1 MRPSM
6 QKYYEGLVS
15 KQPESVKR
23 FLLKNRL
30 MRYEKAFIW
39 LDKSDKIFITN
50 GFKKGIEL
58 RADYVFNKLCKKYRA
73 QQHQEIS
80 EDPVNQRKNYFIEFK
95 PLAVELQH
103 SELLLLQEYCIASIR
118 SLSRLSQNILL
129 ANGLY
134 GIEQLFPYIKGEKRI
149 AELLKSSPRRKTKDE
164 LYGLLKGI
172 RRKVEEKSIMAQ
184 LETTDSP
191 KKSESQNV
199 IIEEV
204 NNLRLKPIG
213 EYPSLRSDAEEKMEI
228 WFAEWQNK
236 LSVRS
241 SNILK
246 TNGVTC
252 YKELKSLFDKKN
264 FSFKDLKSCGAKS
277 AKELMEM
284 VTALK
289 ERDPQT
295 IDNVDKEKQNNL
307 ERKINSFRLPTRAR
321 NFLKE
326 ANIETIGELVSFNRD
341 DLLRFKNVGRKTIYE
356 LDVFLE
362 GLGLSFGMN
371 PTVCSHDNKAND
383 VIDPILALY
392 ENKARA
398 FAAYFK
404 EKHGHL
410 PMIYLLYERLKS
422 LLEYEEEIFKLY
434 YGISDT
440 ISLSYGKINSDKNHS
455 PLSIEEIAKKYCLTY
470 ERVRQILEKAQKR
483 FVNAAK
489 LLRNHN
495 DWCYYGLDKNPLF
508 VWNVDNDL
516 RYLLSMEDSELKNY
530 LQETFHTEQEVSL
543 LSEKPNIDE
552 YLFKTLLIG
561 CDMSLYWIDPERSE
575 IRTSFAVKESS
586 NLSSKKIKPNEF
598 NATNILLINGR
609 FDSFKFNKAIKEVF
623 RLYKVKTEENILIP
637 IKSYFVNNSD
647 YWVSERKLTDNEEN
661 SLECLLT
668 NLFKEICDASIDN
681 GNLFVKANKIDYG
694 TFAYEILKIA
704 GTRLHRD
711 ELFARLKKVC
721 EEKGLFNTL
730 VDPLRFSAFLSKDSR
745 IVTYGKSSFWGLK
758 EWGEITGSI
767 REIAIEIVR
776 KSRKPIQIEELANDV
791 LLQRPDSNEKSVV
804 STIRQAG
811 ADKDLLIFYGDY
823 VGHPKRKYSEE
834 YILMPQTFDEWLK
847 AFKTFVIENKRF
859 PYSTEY
865 GYEGYL
871 FRWHYRANELTD
883 LSPDE
888 IVKIDT
894 LEKELSHYPHNATE
908 NKFLHNCNLYKKIIE
923 GNNRMLE
930 ESDDKELFKWF
941 YSASRDYSSYNDN
954 RTKYFS
960 QLLQYLSNKLY

>member
-172 RRKVEEKSIMAQ
+172 RRKVEEKSKIAQ
-184 LETTDSP
+184 LETTDFP
-191 KKSESQNV
+191 KKDKTQNV
-199 IIEEV
+199 SIEEIDDFK
-204 NNLRLKPIG
+204 LEPIG
-213 EYPSLRSDAEEKMEI
+213 ESPSLRNDTEDKMELS
-228 WFAEWQNK
+228 FAEWQNK

-241 SNILK
+241 RNILE

-252 YKELKSLFDKKN
+252 HKDLKALFDKKF
-264 FSFKDLKSCGAKS
+264 FSFKDLKGCGAKS

-284 VTALK
+284 ANALI
-289 ERDPQT
+289 ELEPQT
-295 IDNVDKEKQNNL
+295 TDNVDKEKINNL
-307 ERKINSFRLPTRAR
+307 ERKINSCHLTTRAK

-326 ANIETIGELVSFNRD
+326 ANIETIGDLVSLNRD
-341 DLLRFKNVGRKTIYE
+341 DVLRFKHIGRKTIFE

-371 PTVCSHDNKAND
+371 LTGCSRENKAND
-383 VIDPILALY
+383 VIDPILALFSN
-392 ENKARA
+392 EARS
-398 FAAYFK
+398 FATFFK
-404 EKHGHL
+404 EKQGHL
-410 PMIYLLYERLKS
+410 PMIFLLYERLNS
-422 LLEYEEEIFKLY
+422 LAEYEEMIFKLY
-434 YGISDT
+434 YGIADAS
-440 ISLSYGKINSDKNHS
+440 SFSYDKTNSDKNDYSIEGRS
-455 PLSIEEIAKKYCLTY
+455 PLSIEEIAEKYCLTH
-470 ERVRQILEKAQKR
+470 ERVRQILVKAQNR

-489 LLRNHN
+489 LLRNHR

-508 VWNVDNDL
+508 VWNVDDNL
-516 RYLLSMEDSELKNY
+516 RNLLSLEDSELKIYVRENS
-530 LQETFHTEQEVSL
+530 HTEPDVSFL
-543 LSEKPNIDE
+543 NKKTIIDE
-552 YLFKTLLIG
+552 YLLKILLIG
-561 CDMSLYWIDPERSE
+561 CDMSLYWIDSERVE
-575 IRTSFAVKESS
+575 IRTGLS
-586 NLSSKKIKPNEF
+586 NKKIKPNEPK
-598 NATNILLINGR
+598 ATNILMITGR
-609 FDSFKFNKAIKEVF
+609 LDSFKFNKAIKEVF
-623 RLYKVKTEENILIP
+623 RLYKVKTEDDILVP
-637 IKSYFVNNSD
+637 IKSCFVDNSD
-647 YWVSERKLTDNEEN
+647 YWSSERKLADNEKN

-668 NLFKEICDASIDN
+668 NLFKEICDAFVDN

-711 ELFARLKKVC
+711 VLFTRLNKVC
-721 EEKGLFNTL
+721 EEKGLSVL
-730 VDPLRFSAFLSKDSR
+730 VDPLRFSLLLSKDSR
-745 IVTYGKSSFWGLK
+745 IVTYGKSGFWGLK
-758 EWGEITGSI
+758 EWGEVTGSI
-767 REIAIEIVR
+767 RDIAVKMVR
-776 KSRKPIQIEELANDV
+776 KSKEPIQIEDLANRI
-791 LLQRPDSNEKSVV
+791 LLHRPDSAFDNV
-804 STIRQAG
+804 TTIIRQSVYMG
-811 ADKDLLIFYGDY
+811 EFVLFFDDYIGLKGKKYDDKY
-823 VGHPKRKYSEE
+823 VIYPTS
-834 YILMPQTFDEWLK
+834 FDEWVD
-847 AFKTFVIENKRF
+847 TYRNYVQNNRHH
-859 PYSTEY
+859 PYCGQN

-871 FRWHYRANELTD
+871 YRWHYKASQLTD

-888 IVKIDT
+888 IVKIDI
-894 LEKELSHYPHNATE
+894 LDKELSHYPHNATE
-908 NKFLHNCNLYKKIIE
+908 NKFLHNCNLYKRFVE
-923 GNNRMLE
+923 GNNRMLK
-930 ESDDKELFKWF
+930 ESDDKDLFKWF